1 MHGFCFKFG
10 GMDDVSDRIGRQNVR
25 SLDHWAWSQCL
36 RAIGCGFFGKREI
49 QSRIATHGT
58 IFKLK

>member
-1 MHGFCFKFG
+1 
-10 GMDDVSDRIGRQNVR
+10 MDDVSNRVGMQSLR

-36 RAIGCGFFGKREI
+36 RAARCDFFGKRGI
-49 QSRIATHGT
+49 QSRIATQGT

>member
-1 MHGFCFKFG
+1 
-10 GMDDVSDRIGRQNVR
+10 MDDVSDRIGRQNVR